1 MKDLTFRR
9 MQPLI
14 YNIHIQETTMQ
25 QRHTTSLYNF
35 CTYNKTTIR
44 KRYEIY
50 KGIKNANKRGQR
62 MY

>member
-1 MKDLTFRR
+1 